1 MSVLKVANVHLETTG
16 TNRIDYDSS
25 GFTRII
31 SGGTGGIIINVG
43 GTDKIN
49 VGSDI
54 AITGNLLLN
63 SKNVDAL
70 ISATSPAFDK
80 ANSANIVAVSAF
92 NKANSANL
100 LAAAALANT
109 NGATFTGNLIIT
121 GTLTGPNTST
131 KLDRFLIDCGTWT

>member
-31 SGGTGGIIINVG
+31 SGGTGGIVINVG

-49 VGSDI
+49 VGSNTV
-54 AITGNLLLN
+54 ITGNLLLN

-70 ISATSPAFDK
+70 ISATLPAFDK

-92 NKANSANL
+92 TKANTG
-100 LAAAALANT
+100 LANT

-131 KLDRFLIDCGTWT
+131 KLDEFLIDCGTWT